1 MQQYGHKLSIKSI
14 ERKPFMKKNIDLIYF
29 NAGGGHRASARA
41 LEAVLKNSHPHW
53 NVRLVNLF
61 EVLDSRQVYKRVTGV
76 APEEFYNRQLA
87 KGWTMAMTPELRI
100 LQAFIRL
107 THQVMVKR
115 LQEHWIETEPDMVVS
130 LVPNFN
136 RAMYDSLVSSLPGVP
151 YVTILTDLADNAPH
165 FWIEENQQQHFICGT
180 DKAMEQARAAGHPDR
195 CIHGSSGMLLHP
207 DFYRKPDIDRREQ
220 LQAAGFDPDKPV
232 GLVMFGGHGSKAMIK
247 IAKQMSD
254 VQMIYICGHNAALA
268 KKIAK
273 MQTRAHKLVEGF
285 TTQMPVYMEMADFF
299 IGKPGPGSISEA
311 IRKDMPVIVVS
322 NKWTMIQE
330 RYNGEWITQNGLG
343 IVLPSFVKINQA
355 VHRLLDDLDR
365 YKTNVRRQDNQAVF
379 EVPGILENI
388 LAQSELAQQ
397 TSITATTI
405 AS

>member
-1 MQQYGHKLSIKSI
+1 MN
-14 ERKPFMKKNIDLIYF
+14 KNIDLIYF

-136 RAMYDSLVSSLPGVP
+136 RAMYESLVSSLPGVP

-165 FWIEENQQQHFICGT
+165 FWIEKNQQQHFICGT
-180 DKAMEQARAAGHPDR
+180 DKAVEQARAAGHPDSH
-195 CIHGSSGMLLHP
+195 IHASSGMLLHP
-207 DFYRKPDIDRREQ
+207 DFYKKPEIDRREQ
-220 LQAAGFDPDKPV
+220 MIAAGFDPDKPV
-232 GLVMFGGHGSKAMIK
+232 GLVMFGGHGSKTMIK
-247 IAKQMSD
+247 IAKQLSD

-268 KKIAK
+268 KKISK

-285 TTQMPVYMEMADFF
+285 TTQMPIFMEMADFF

-311 IRKDMPVIVVS
+311 IRKDMPVIIVC

-330 RYNGEWITQNGLG
+330 RYNGEWITKNGLG
-343 IVLPSFVKINQA
+343 IVLPSFAKTNAA
-355 VHRLLDDLDR
+355 VHHLLENLDSYR
-365 YKTNVRRQDNQAVF
+365 ERVKAQDNQAVF
-379 EVPGILENI
+379 EVPDI
-388 LAQSELAQQ
+388 LARILVQNEIAEQAPLPSA
-397 TSITATTI
+397 STTD
-405 AS
+405 

>member
-1 MQQYGHKLSIKSI
+1 MN
-14 ERKPFMKKNIDLIYF
+14 KNIDLIYF

-136 RAMYDSLVSSLPGVP
+136 RAMYESLVSSLPGVP

-165 FWIEENQQQHFICGT
+165 FWIEKNQQQHFICGT
-180 DKAMEQARAAGHPDR
+180 DKALEQARAAGHPDSH
-195 CIHGSSGMLLHP
+195 IHASSGMLLHP
-207 DFYRKPDIDRREQ
+207 DFYKKPEIDRREQ
-220 LQAAGFDPDKPV
+220 LIAAGFDPDKPV
-232 GLVMFGGHGSKAMIK
+232 GLVMFGGHGSKTMIK
-247 IAKQMSD
+247 IAKQLSD

-268 KKIAK
+268 KKISK

-285 TTQMPVYMEMADFF
+285 TTQMPIFMEMADFF

-311 IRKDMPVIVVS
+311 IRKDMPVIIVC

-330 RYNGEWITQNGLG
+330 RYNGEWVTKNGLG
-343 IVLPSFVKINQA
+343 IVLPSFAKTHAA
-355 VHRLLDDLDR
+355 VHHLLENLDSYR
-365 YKTNVRRQDNQAVF
+365 ERVKAQDNQAVF
-379 EVPGILENI
+379 EVPDILARI
-388 LAQSELAQQ
+388 LAQNEIAEQAPLPSA
-397 TSITATTI
+397 SATE
-405 AS
+405 

>member
-1 MQQYGHKLSIKSI
+1 
-14 ERKPFMKKNIDLIYF
+14 MKKNIDLIYF

-41 LEAVLKNSHPHW
+41 LEAVLKNSHPQW

-115 LQEHWIETEPDMVVS
+115 LQEHWIETEPAMVVS

-136 RAMYDSLVSSLPGVP
+136 RAMYESLVSSLPGVP
-151 YVTILTDLADNAPH
+151 YVTILTDLADNAPN
-165 FWIEENQQQHFICGT
+165 FWIEKNQQQHFICGT
-180 DKAMEQARAAGHPDR
+180 DKAVEQACAAGHPQS
-195 CIHGSSGMLLHP
+195 HVHPSSGMLLHP
-207 DFYRKPDIDRREQ
+207 DFYKKPEIDRREQ
-220 LQAAGFDPDKPV
+220 LITAGFDPDKPV

-247 IAKQMSD
+247 IAKQLSD

-268 KKIAK
+268 KKIGK

-285 TTQMPVYMEMADFF
+285 TTQMPIFMEMADFF

-311 IRKDMPVIVVS
+311 IRKDMPVIIVC

-330 RYNGEWITQNGLG
+330 RYNGEWVTKNGLG
-343 IVLPSFVKINQA
+343 IVLPSFAKINEA
-355 VHRLLDDLDR
+355 VHELLDNLDSFR
-365 YKTNVRRQDNQAVF
+365 ARVKEQDNRAVF
-379 EVPGILENI
+379 EVPDILENI
-388 LAQSELAQQ
+388 LQQSEAAPPLPL
-397 TSITATTI
+397 SDPRTA
-405 AS
+405 S

>member
-1 MQQYGHKLSIKSI
+1 MN
-14 ERKPFMKKNIDLIYF
+14 KNIDLIYF

-115 LQEHWIETEPDMVVS
+115 LQEHWMETEPDMVVS

-136 RAMYDSLVSSLPGVP
+136 RAMYESLVSSLPGVP

-165 FWIEENQQQHFICGT
+165 FWIEKNQQQHFICGT
-180 DKAMEQARAAGHPDR
+180 DKALEQARAAGHPESH
-195 CIHGSSGMLLHP
+195 IHASSGMLLHP
-207 DFYRKPDIDRREQ
+207 DFYKKPEIDRREQ
-220 LQAAGFDPDKPV
+220 LIAAGFDPDKPV
-232 GLVMFGGHGSKAMIK
+232 GLVMFGGHGSKTMIK
-247 IAKQMSD
+247 IAKQLSD

-268 KKIAK
+268 KKIGK

-285 TTQMPVYMEMADFF
+285 TTQMPLFMEMADFF

-311 IRKDMPVIVVS
+311 IRKDMPVIIVC

-330 RYNGEWITQNGLG
+330 RYNGEWVTKNRLG
-343 IVLPSFVKINQA
+343 IVLPSFAKINAA
-355 VHRLLDDLDR
+355 VHHLLDNLDSYR
-365 YKTNVRRQDNQAVF
+365 ERVKAQDNQAVF
-379 EVPGILENI
+379 EVPDILSRI
-388 LAQSELAQQ
+388 LAQSELAEQAPLP
-397 TSITATTI
+397 SASTAN
-405 AS
+405 

>member
-1 MQQYGHKLSIKSI
+1 MN
-14 ERKPFMKKNIDLIYF
+14 KNIHLIYF

-41 LEAVLKNSHPHW
+41 LEAVLKNTHPHW

-136 RAMYDSLVSSLPGVP
+136 RAMYESLVSSLPGVP

-165 FWIEENQQQHFICGT
+165 FWIEKNQQQHFICGT
-180 DKAMEQARAAGHPDR
+180 DKALEQARAAGHPDSH
-195 CIHGSSGMLLHP
+195 IHASSGMLLHP
-207 DFYRKPDIDRREQ
+207 DFYKKPEIDRREQ
-220 LQAAGFDPDKPV
+220 LIAAGFDPDKPV
-232 GLVMFGGHGSKAMIK
+232 GLVMFGGHGSKTMIK
-247 IAKQMSD
+247 IAKQLSD
-254 VQMIYICGHNAALA
+254 VQMIYICGHNAALV
-268 KKIAK
+268 KKISK

-285 TTQMPVYMEMADFF
+285 TTQMPIFMEMADFF

-311 IRKDMPVIVVS
+311 IRKDMPVIIVC

-330 RYNGEWITQNGLG
+330 RYNGEWVTKNGLG
-343 IVLPSFVKINQA
+343 IVLPSFAKVNTA
-355 VHRLLDDLDR
+355 VHHLLENLDSYR
-365 YKTNVRRQDNQAVF
+365 QRVKAQDNQAVF
-379 EVPGILENI
+379 EVPDILARI
-388 LAQSELAQQ
+388 LAQNEIAEQAPLPSA
-397 TSITATTI
+397 STTD
-405 AS
+405 

>member
-1 MQQYGHKLSIKSI
+1 MN
-14 ERKPFMKKNIDLIYF
+14 KNIDLIYF

-136 RAMYDSLVSSLPGVP
+136 RAMYESLASSLPGVP
-151 YVTILTDLADNAPH
+151 YVTILTDLADNAPN
-165 FWIEENQQQHFICGT
+165 FWIEKNQKQHFICGT
-180 DKAMEQARAAGHPDR
+180 DKAVEQARTAGHPAS
-195 CIHGSSGMLLHP
+195 HVHASSGMLLHP
-207 DFYRKPDIDRREQ
+207 DFYKKPEIDRREQ
-220 LQAAGFDPDKPV
+220 LRTAGFDPDKPV
-232 GLVMFGGHGSKAMIK
+232 GLVMFGGHGSKTMIK
-247 IAKQMSD
+247 IAKQLTD

-268 KKIAK
+268 KKIGK

-285 TTQMPVYMEMADFF
+285 TTQMPIFMEMADFF

-311 IRKDMPVIVVS
+311 IRKDMPVIIVC

-330 RYNGEWITQNGLG
+330 RYNGEWVTKNGLG
-343 IVLPSFVKINQA
+343 IVLPSFAKINKA
-355 VHRLLDDLDR
+355 VHELLDSLDSYR
-365 YKTNVRRQDNQAVF
+365 ARVKAQNNQAVF
-379 EVPGILENI
+379 EVPGILAHV
-388 LAQSELAQQ
+388 LQQSEAAQVAPLP
-397 TSITATTI
+397 SASTAD
-405 AS
+405 

>member
-1 MQQYGHKLSIKSI
+1 MN
-14 ERKPFMKKNIDLIYF
+14 KNIDLIYF

-136 RAMYDSLVSSLPGVP
+136 RAMYESLVSSLPGVP

-165 FWIEENQQQHFICGT
+165 FWIEKNQQQHFICGT
-180 DKAMEQARAAGHPDR
+180 DKAVEQARAAGYADSH
-195 CIHGSSGMLLHP
+195 IHASSGMLLHP
-207 DFYRKPDIDRREQ
+207 DFYKKPDIDRREQ
-220 LQAAGFDPDKPV
+220 LIAAGFDPDKPV
-232 GLVMFGGHGSKAMIK
+232 GLVMFGGHGSKTMIK
-247 IAKQMSD
+247 IAKQLSD

-268 KKIAK
+268 KKIGK

-285 TTQMPVYMEMADFF
+285 TTQMPIFMEMADFF

-311 IRKDMPVIVVS
+311 IRKDMPVIIVC

-330 RYNGEWITQNGLG
+330 RYNGEWVTDNGLG
-343 IVLPSFVKINQA
+343 IVLPSFAKINQA
-355 VHRLLDDLDR
+355 VHHLLENLDSYR
-365 YKTNVRRQDNQAVF
+365 ERVKAQNNQAVF
-379 EVPGILENI
+379 EVPDILAGI
-388 LAQSELAQQ
+388 LAQNEVAQQ
-397 TSITATTI
+397 APLPSASTTN
-405 AS
+405 

>member
-1 MQQYGHKLSIKSI
+1 MN
-14 ERKPFMKKNIDLIYF
+14 KNIDLIYF

-136 RAMYDSLVSSLPGVP
+136 RAMYESLVSSLPGVP

-165 FWIEENQQQHFICGT
+165 FWIEKNQQQHFICGT
-180 DKAMEQARAAGHPDR
+180 DKALEQARAAGHPDSH
-195 CIHGSSGMLLHP
+195 IHASSGMLLHP
-207 DFYRKPDIDRREQ
+207 DFYKKPEIDRREQ
-220 LQAAGFDPDKPV
+220 LIAAGFDPDKPV
-232 GLVMFGGHGSKAMIK
+232 GLVMFGGHGSKTMIK
-247 IAKQMSD
+247 IAKQLSD

-268 KKIAK
+268 KKISK

-285 TTQMPVYMEMADFF
+285 TTQMPIFMEMAYFF

-311 IRKDMPVIVVS
+311 IRKDMPVIIVC

-330 RYNGEWITQNGLG
+330 RYNGEWVTKNGLG
-343 IVLPSFVKINQA
+343 IVLPSFAKINTA
-355 VHRLLDDLDR
+355 VHHLLENLDSYR
-365 YKTNVRRQDNQAVF
+365 QRVKAQDNQAVF
-379 EVPGILENI
+379 EVPDILARI
-388 LAQSELAQQ
+388 LAQNEISEQAPLPSA
-397 TSITATTI
+397 STTD
-405 AS
+405 

>member
-1 MQQYGHKLSIKSI
+1 MT
-14 ERKPFMKKNIDLIYF
+14 KNIDLIYF

-41 LEAVLKNSHPHW
+41 LEAVLKNTHPHW

-61 EVLDSRQVYKRVTGV
+61 EVLDTRQVYKRVTGV
-76 APEEFYNRQLA
+76 APEEFYNKQLA

-136 RAMYDSLVSSLPGVP
+136 RAMYESLVSSLPGVP
-151 YVTILTDLADNAPH
+151 YVTILTDLADNTPH
-165 FWIEENQQQHFICGT
+165 FWIEPNQQQHFICGT
-180 DKAMEQARAAGHPDR
+180 SKAKEQAQAAGYPDSH
-195 CIHGSSGMLLHP
+195 IHTSSGMLLHP
-207 DFYRKPDIDRREQ
+207 DFYKKPEIDRREQ
-220 LQAAGFDPDKPV
+220 LIANGFDPDKPV
-232 GLVMFGGHGSKAMIK
+232 GLVMFGGHGSKTMVK
-247 IAKQMSD
+247 IAKQLSD

-268 KKIAK
+268 KKIGK

-285 TTQMPVYMEMADFF
+285 TTQMPVFMEMADFF

-311 IRKDMPVIVVS
+311 IRKDMPVIIVS

-330 RYNGEWITQNGLG
+330 RYNGDWVTENGLG
-343 IVLPSFVKINQA
+343 IVLPSFAKVNQA
-355 VHRLLDDLDR
+355 VHHLLDNLDSYR
-365 YKTNVRRQDNQAVF
+365 ERVKAQDNQAVF
-379 EVPGILENI
+379 EVPKILERI
-388 LAQSELAQQ
+388 LAQSEITEQSALPS
-397 TSITATTI
+397 TSTAN
-405 AS
+405 

>member
-1 MQQYGHKLSIKSI
+1 MN
-14 ERKPFMKKNIDLIYF
+14 KNIDLIYF

-136 RAMYDSLVSSLPGVP
+136 RAMYESLVSSLPGVP

-165 FWIEENQQQHFICGT
+165 FWIEKTSN
-180 DKAMEQARAAGHPDR
+180 
-195 CIHGSSGMLLHP
+195 
-207 DFYRKPDIDRREQ
+207 
-220 LQAAGFDPDKPV
+220 
-232 GLVMFGGHGSKAMIK
+232 
-247 IAKQMSD
+247 
-254 VQMIYICGHNAALA
+254 
-268 KKIAK
+268 
-273 MQTRAHKLVEGF
+273 
-285 TTQMPVYMEMADFF
+285 
-299 IGKPGPGSISEA
+299 SISSVAPTRQWNRRVPQA
-311 IRKDMPVIVVS
+311 IPTPISMR
-322 NKWTMIQE
+322 
-330 RYNGEWITQNGLG
+330 
-343 IVLPSFVKINQA
+343 
-355 VHRLLDDLDR
+355 
-365 YKTNVRRQDNQAVF
+365 VRVCCC
-379 EVPGILENI
+379 ILISTRNP
-388 LAQSELAQQ
+388 
-397 TSITATTI
+397 TSIA
-405 AS
+405 ANN

>member
-1 MQQYGHKLSIKSI
+1 MT
-14 ERKPFMKKNIDLIYF
+14 KNIDLIYF
-29 NAGGGHRASARA
+29 NAGGGHLASARA

-136 RAMYDSLVSSLPGVP
+136 RPMYESLVSSLPGVP

-165 FWIEENQQQHFICGT
+165 FWIEQNQQQHFICGT
-180 DKAMEQARAAGHPDR
+180 DKAQEQARAAGYPDSH
-195 CIHGSSGMLLHP
+195 IHASSGMLLHP
-207 DFYRKPDIDRREQ
+207 NFYKKTEIDRRER
-220 LQAAGFDPDKPV
+220 LIAAGFNPDKPV
-232 GLVMFGGHGSKAMIK
+232 GLVMFGGHGSKTMIK
-247 IAKQMSD
+247 IAKQLSD

-268 KKIAK
+268 KKISK
-273 MQTRAHKLVEGF
+273 MQTRAPKLVEGF

-311 IRKDMPVIVVS
+311 IRKDMPVIIVC

-330 RYNGEWITQNGLG
+330 RYNGDWVTENGLG
-343 IVLPSFVKINQA
+343 IVLPSFAKINQA
-355 VHRLLDDLDR
+355 VHHLLENLDSYR
-365 YKTNVRRQDNQAVF
+365 ERVKAQDNQAVF

-388 LAQSELAQQ
+388 LAQSEMTEQSVLP
-397 TSITATTI
+397 SISTAN
-405 AS
+405 

>member
-1 MQQYGHKLSIKSI
+1 
-14 ERKPFMKKNIDLIYF
+14 MKKNIDLIYF

-76 APEEFYNRQLA
+76 APEDFYNRQLA
-87 KGWTMAMTPELRI
+87 KGWTIAMTPELRI

-136 RAMYDSLVSSLPGVP
+136 RAMYESLVSSLPGVP
-151 YVTILTDLADNAPH
+151 YVTILTDLADNPPH

-180 DKAMEQARAAGHPDR
+180 DKAVEQALAAGHPQS
-195 CIHGSSGMLLHP
+195 HVHPSSGMLLHP
-207 DFYRKPDIDRREQ
+207 DFYKTPDIDKRAQLEQ
-220 LQAAGFDPDKPV
+220 AGFDPDKPV
-232 GLVMFGGHGSKAMIK
+232 GLVMFGGHGSKTMLK
-247 IAKQMSD
+247 IAKQLSD
-254 VQMIYICGHNAALA
+254 VQMIYICGHNTALA
-268 KKIAK
+268 KKISK
-273 MQTRAHKLVEGF
+273 LQTRAHKLIEGF
-285 TTQMPVYMEMADFF
+285 TTQMPVFMEMADFF

-311 IRKDMPVIVVS
+311 IRKDMPVIVVC

-330 RYNGEWITQNGLG
+330 RYNGEWVTKNGLG
-343 IVLPSFVKINQA
+343 IVLNSFAKTHEA
-355 VHRLLDDLDR
+355 VHHLLDDLES
-365 YKTNVRRQDNQAVF
+365 YKARVRKQNNRAVF
-379 EVPGILENI
+379 EVPDVLAQILQ
-388 LAQSELAQQ
+388 QSELAAAAPSAAAQSLRTASNLND
-397 TSITATTI
+397 TSD
-405 AS
+405 ASDPA

>member
-1 MQQYGHKLSIKSI
+1 MN
-14 ERKPFMKKNIDLIYF
+14 KNIDLIYF

-107 THQVMVKR
+107 THQVMLKR

-136 RAMYDSLVSSLPGVP
+136 RPMYESLVSSLPGVP

-165 FWIEENQQQHFICGT
+165 FWIENNQQQHFICGT
-180 DKAMEQARAAGHPDR
+180 DKAVEQARAAGHPDSH
-195 CIHGSSGMLLHP
+195 IHASSGMLLHP
-207 DFYRKPDIDRREQ
+207 DFYKKPEMDRREQ
-220 LQAAGFDPDKPV
+220 LIAAGFDPDKPV
-232 GLVMFGGHGSKAMIK
+232 GLAMFGGHGSKIMIK
-247 IAKQMSD
+247 IAKQLSD

-268 KKIAK
+268 KKISK
-273 MQTRAHKLVEGF
+273 MQTHAHKLVEGF
-285 TTQMPVYMEMADFF
+285 TTQMPVFMEMADFF

-311 IRKDMPVIVVS
+311 IRKDMPVIIVC

-330 RYNGEWITQNGLG
+330 RYNGEWVTKNGLG
-343 IVLPSFVKINQA
+343 IVLPSFAKTNAA
-355 VHRLLDDLDR
+355 VHHLLENLDSYR
-365 YKTNVRRQDNQAVF
+365 ERVKAQDNQAVF
-379 EVPGILENI
+379 EVPHILARI
-388 LAQSELAQQ
+388 LAQTE
-397 TSITATTI
+397 I
-405 AS
+405 AEQAPLPSASNIN

>member
-1 MQQYGHKLSIKSI
+1 MN
-14 ERKPFMKKNIDLIYF
+14 KNIDLIYF

-136 RAMYDSLVSSLPGVP
+136 RAMYESLVSSLPGVP

-165 FWIEENQQQHFICGT
+165 FWIEKNQQQHFICGT
-180 DKAMEQARAAGHPDR
+180 DKAVEQARAAGHPDSH
-195 CIHGSSGMLLHP
+195 IHASSGMLLHP
-207 DFYRKPDIDRREQ
+207 DFYKKPDIDRREQ
-220 LQAAGFDPDKPV
+220 LIAAGFDPNKPV
-232 GLVMFGGHGSKAMIK
+232 GLVMFGGHGSKTMIK
-247 IAKQMSD
+247 IAKQLSD

-268 KKIAK
+268 KKIGK

-285 TTQMPVYMEMADFF
+285 TTQMPIFMEMADFF

-311 IRKDMPVIVVS
+311 IRKDMPVIIVC

-330 RYNGEWITQNGLG
+330 RYNGEWVTDNGLG
-343 IVLPSFVKINQA
+343 IVLPSFAKINKA
-355 VHRLLDDLDR
+355 VHHLLENLESYR
-365 YKTNVRRQDNQAVF
+365 ERVKAQNNQAVF
-379 EVPGILENI
+379 EVPDILARI
-388 LAQSELAQQ
+388 LAQNEIAEQAPLPSA
-397 TSITATTI
+397 STTN
-405 AS
+405 

>member
-1 MQQYGHKLSIKSI
+1 MN
-14 ERKPFMKKNIDLIYF
+14 KNIDLIYF

-107 THQVMVKR
+107 THQVMLKR

-136 RAMYDSLVSSLPGVP
+136 RAMYESLVSSLPGVP

-165 FWIEENQQQHFICGT
+165 FWIEKNQQQHFICGT
-180 DKAMEQARAAGHPDR
+180 DKALEQARAAGHPDSH
-195 CIHGSSGMLLHP
+195 IHASSGMLLHP
-207 DFYRKPDIDRREQ
+207 DFYKKPEIDRREQ
-220 LQAAGFDPDKPV
+220 LIAAGFDPDKPV
-232 GLVMFGGHGSKAMIK
+232 GLVMFGGHGSKTMIK
-247 IAKQMSD
+247 IAKQLSD

-268 KKIAK
+268 KKISK

-285 TTQMPVYMEMADFF
+285 TTQMPIFMEMADFF

-311 IRKDMPVIVVS
+311 IRKEMPVIIVC

-330 RYNGEWITQNGLG
+330 RYNGEWVTKNGLG
-343 IVLPSFVKINQA
+343 IVLPSFAKTHDA
-355 VHRLLDDLDR
+355 VHHLLENLDSYR
-365 YKTNVRRQDNQAVF
+365 ERVKAQDNQAVF
-379 EVPGILENI
+379 EVPDILARI
-388 LAQSELAQQ
+388 LAQNEIAEQAPLPSA
-397 TSITATTI
+397 STTD
-405 AS
+405 

>member
-1 MQQYGHKLSIKSI
+1 MN
-14 ERKPFMKKNIDLIYF
+14 KNIDLIYF

-136 RAMYDSLVSSLPGVP
+136 RTMYESLVSSLPGVP

-165 FWIEENQQQHFICGT
+165 FWIEKNQQQHFICGT
-180 DKAMEQARAAGHPDR
+180 DKALEQARAAGHPDSH
-195 CIHGSSGMLLHP
+195 IHASSGMLLHP
-207 DFYRKPDIDRREQ
+207 DFYKKPEIDRREQ
-220 LQAAGFDPDKPV
+220 LIAAGFDPDKPV
-232 GLVMFGGHGSKAMIK
+232 GLVMFGGHGSKTMIK
-247 IAKQMSD
+247 IAKQLSD
-254 VQMIYICGHNAALA
+254 VQMIYICGHNAALF
-268 KKIAK
+268 KKISK

-285 TTQMPVYMEMADFF
+285 TTQMPIFMEMADFF
-299 IGKPGPGSISEA
+299 IGKPGPGSIS
-311 IRKDMPVIVVS
+311 
-322 NKWTMIQE
+322 
-330 RYNGEWITQNGLG
+330 
-343 IVLPSFVKINQA
+343 
-355 VHRLLDDLDR
+355 
-365 YKTNVRRQDNQAVF
+365 
-379 EVPGILENI
+379 
-388 LAQSELAQQ
+388 
-397 TSITATTI
+397 
-405 AS
+405 